1 MVGRGENGKTLG
13 KTELGTVFD
22 DITFDKQTEGE
33 RSVRFLLGGQRGS
46 EEDGGVGGGG
56 DGGGGGGGGGKDKR
70 FLSRLRSPPATAR
83 QVCQKYMSLIRI
95 YLLCSMFMSYAFVE
109 SRALNI

>member
-1 MVGRGENGKTLG
+1 MVGGGENGKTLG
-13 KTELGTVFD
+13 KTEIGTVFD

-46 EEDGGVGGGG
+46 EEDGCIGGGG
-56 DGGGGGGGGGKDKR
+56 DGGGGGGKDKR

-95 YLLCSMFMSYAFVE
+95 YLLCSCLMHLWNQE
-109 SRALNI
+109 L